1 MLYCYILC
9 YFCFTLLVSLHGN
22 FLSWRQI
29 ILYLLCSSVIFH
41 SPEYYK
47 FIIIIIFDA
56 QLVSLFSK
64 NADLPQTHT
73 VHILLFRPSSV
84 LGLIARGKDVRIC
97 LSWAIQY
104 FCSAVKMINN
114 LEIKSIYS
122 FIFITVRFACKH
134 FVLVFAAWVKETW
147 EN

>member
-1 MLYCYILC
+1 MGPLFVVLLYPVL
-9 YFCFTLLVSLHGN
+9 FLFHSLSEFAWKFFVLKTDHP
-22 FLSWRQI
+22 
-29 ILYLLCSSVIFH
+29 LLCSSVIFH

-47 FIIIIIFDA
+47 FIIIIIIIFDA

-97 LSWAIQY
+97 LS
-104 FCSAVKMINN
+104 
-114 LEIKSIYS
+114 
-122 FIFITVRFACKH
+122 
-134 FVLVFAAWVKETW
+134 
-147 EN
+147 